1 MTFDVIC
8 LLAVS
13 HWIQY
18 YPRRDLSK
26 GLNIT
31 DLGRGTLAAKTNQP
45 FYIVVVVV
53 QSLSQDRKS
62 VV

>member
-1 MTFDVIC
+1 MTFDVVC

-31 DLGRGTLAAKTNQP
+31 GLGGGTLAAKTNQL
-45 FYIVVVVV
+45 FSIVLVVV
-53 QSLSQDRKS
+53 QSLGH
-62 VV
+62 V